1 MRVIAALTSALLCQI
16 GFAAAQ
22 TPDEVKSDVLSALST
37 PLPITVIGPI
47 ITRDVKIT
55 PSGDGFLATLDSPML
70 MGIVPLGSLSFKLT
84 PAGDRL
90 YHVTDLTLPKSLDI
104 LNGIRLSIGGTTFDG
119 MWNAQT
125 RSYGKL
131 SFKLDNVSAVPKG
144 AQNIKV
150 QLGSISLDV
159 AKQAEAGATESKFL
173 LQASDLLSKGFP
185 PENISV
191 KNLKIELDASGPEPV
206 DLYAVLARFAVLA
219 MTQQGQ
225 GNTALQFAESLR
237 AKSYDK
243 VALNLSA
250 DGVEA
255 IGAAQGSTDRLSIG
269 AVSGT
274 ADLTKVT
281 PDEWGTVAITLNGK
295 GIRDQGVAGVKEMD
309 ADTGTVSVTGTQ
321 IPIGATLTAL
331 SKLQSLSNGEET
343 SLKMSDVLD
352 GLFNIGALKFS
363 SSADGVVYL
372 PLKKDDPSLQVGKYS
387 FETGTEGFRDNKGRL
402 FFATGIDNLNWE
414 MHKFD
419 TDLQKK
425 TMAVLNPK
433 AVRYDLGITELNESL
448 LRKLMGDVVINTK
461 DDYAALAAPA
471 ITYFMAM
478 KPVIE
483 SKDVR
488 YQSSEI
494 DMASSGLV
502 RFYPAWTMGGLPYE
516 GESKISLK
524 GLAKILSLLDELK
537 NAPPPPAPDNTVAV
551 TPPAPADA
559 APAVDPN
566 APAEGDAA
574 ATDPNAP
581 ADGADAAAPDTS
593 ADGTDAAAP
602 DKPADASIAPPP
614 ASSDNRV
621 AYTVV
626 KSVLETFRAL
636 AHTDGD
642 KLSWVIK
649 YPKANEGLFIVNDT
663 ELRYP
668 NIASSLAPLMGIGMF
683 K

>member
-1 MRVIAALTSALLCQI
+1 MRVIAALTCALLCQI
-16 GFAAAQ
+16 SFAAAQ
-22 TPDEVKSDVLSALST
+22 TPDEVKADVLSALST
-37 PLPITVIGPI
+37 PLPITVVGPI
-47 ITRDVKIT
+47 ITRDVKVT

-70 MGIVPLGSLSFKLT
+70 MGIIPLGSLSFKLT

-104 LNGIRLSIGGTTFDG
+104 LNGIQLSIGGTTFDG

-131 SFKLDNVSAVPKG
+131 AFKLNNVSVVPKG
-144 AQNIKV
+144 AQNMKV

-206 DLYAVLARFAVLA
+206 DLYAVLARFAVLS
-219 MTQQGQ
+219 MTQQSG
-225 GNTALQFAESLR
+225 GNGALQFAESLR

-250 DGVEA
+250 DGVAA
-255 IGAAQGSTDRLSIG
+255 IGAAPGSTDRLSIG

-309 ADTGTVSVTGTQ
+309 ADTGAVSVTGTQ
-321 IPIGATLTAL
+321 IPIGATLNSI
-331 SKLQSLSNGEET
+331 SKLQSISNGEET
-343 SLKMSDVLD
+343 SLKISDVLD
-352 GLFNIGALKFS
+352 GLFNMGALKVS

-372 PLKKDDPSLQVGKYS
+372 PIKKDDPSLHIGKYS
-387 FETGTEGFRDNKGRL
+387 FETGTEGFRDNKGRV
-402 FFATGIDNLNWE
+402 FFTTAIDNLNWE

-419 TDLQKK
+419 TALQEK

-433 AVRYDLGITELNESL
+433 TVRYDLGISELNESL
-448 LRKLMGDVVINTK
+448 LRKLMGDVVINSK

-471 ITYFMAM
+471 VVYFMAM

-488 YQSSEI
+488 YQSSQI
-494 DMASSGLV
+494 DMASSGLI
-502 RFYPAWTMGGLPYE
+502 RFYPAWALGGLPYE

-524 GLAKILSLLDELK
+524 GLDKILSLLEEWK
-537 NAPPPPAPDNTVAV
+537 AAPPPAAPEPTVAV
-551 TPPAPADA
+551 TPPAPADGA
-559 APAVDPN
+559 ASAEPN
-566 APAEGDAA
+566 APADGSAA
-574 ATDPNAP
+574 AEPDAP
-581 ADGADAAAPDTS
+581 ADGADAATPD
-593 ADGTDAAAP
+593 A
-602 DKPADASIAPPP
+602 PADASITPPP
-614 ASSDNRV
+614 APSDNRV

-626 KSVLETFRAL
+626 KSALETMRAL
-636 AHTDGD
+636 AKTEGD
-642 KLSWVIK
+642 TLNWVIK
-649 YPKANEGLFIVNDT
+649 YPKAGEGLLIVNDT